1 MDQKQVDVSESNLF
15 HTGTCTGQRGFN
27 AVVDRVH
34 DLGGDIDV
42 FARDAA
48 VADRLPDLELVGVVL
63 RGVDVAVA
71 EFEGGA
77 AGGDAHFG
85 GGEVDA
91 EADARD
97 GQVGLGEGDDAVQG
111 ECGHIGDGGNCGG
124 RGWGGGGEAGE
135 EEMNKKKKKKKKKKR
150 GEWRGRE
157 GRVGRVGPVSPSP
170 ACYSAW
176 ARE

>member
-1 MDQKQVDVSESNLF
+1 MDQKHVDVSESNLF
-15 HTGTCTGQRGFN
+15 HAGTHTGQRCFN

-77 AGGDAHFG
+77 AGGDAHIG

-97 GQVGLGEGDDAVQG
+97 GQVGLGEGDDAAQS
-111 ECGHIGDGGNCGG
+111 ECGHIGGGGNCGG
-124 RGWGGGGEAGE
+124 R
-135 EEMNKKKKKKKKKKR
+135 N
-150 GEWRGRE
+150 
-157 GRVGRVGPVSPSP
+157 
-170 ACYSAW
+170 
-176 ARE
+176 